1 MARFLGTAE
10 ALESQERAYANGDVA
25 RAVGEP
31 DAVNAHLL
39 AQAGGGHV
47 SKLKGDHRRN
57 HTFANGFSTY
67 PLIT

>member
-1 MARFLGTAE
+1 VARFLGTAE
-10 ALESQERAYANGDVA
+10 APESQERAYA
-25 RAVGEP
+25 
-31 DAVNAHLL
+31 HML